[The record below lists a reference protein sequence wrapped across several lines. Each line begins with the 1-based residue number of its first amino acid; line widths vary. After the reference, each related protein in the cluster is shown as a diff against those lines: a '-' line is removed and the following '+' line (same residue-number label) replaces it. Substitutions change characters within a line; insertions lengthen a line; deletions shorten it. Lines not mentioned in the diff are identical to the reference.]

1 MGTLEPT
8 VQLGISLTIIVR
20 FHFIHSCSDSNCLLI
35 CGCIHKCTKLSLVVV
50 LCAVDATEDDVK
62 ALVAEMEML
71 SSIGPH
77 ENIVSMLR
85 VCTVG
90 SEYCACVHAWS
101 VLLYL

>member
-1 MGTLEPT
+1 M
-8 VQLGISLTIIVR
+8 
-20 FHFIHSCSDSNCLLI
+20 
-35 CGCIHKCTKLSLVVV
+35 VV

-90 SEYCACVHAWS
+90 SEYCACMVTMFCTYCTYESLALSAWKPIALILFSEVLSILYS
-101 VLLYL
+101 VRY

>member
-1 MGTLEPT
+1 MY
-8 VQLGISLTIIVR
+8 
-20 FHFIHSCSDSNCLLI
+20 
-35 CGCIHKCTKLSLVVV
+35 TKLSLVVV

-90 SEYCACVHAWS
+90 SEYCACVYM
-101 VLLYL
+101 VK